1 MTYRSDELK
10 VQRILCIEGQ
20 GSGRLF
26 GTLTMNSMMA
36 GGKKDEDHKRRI
48 TEGGLQKEDY
58 KRRITKG
65 GLQKEDHKRRITKGG
80 LQKVE

>member
-1 MTYRSDELK
+1 MMREIKKGCTQHTLTYRSDELK

-26 GTLTMNSMMA
+26 GTLTMNSMMT
-36 GGKKDEDHKRRI
+36 GGKKDEDYKRRI
-48 TEGGLQKEDY
+48 TKGGSQKEDY

-65 GLQKEDHKRRITKGG
+65 GLQK
-80 LQKVE
+80 VE